1 MSDLFNQ
8 LKGLGYSEEQIEAIT
23 NKKKI
28 YFQNDVDNI
37 VTKKETHLKE
47 KMEKNF
53 ISKTDYDLLLSDY
66 NNLSR
71 DVKTNNV
78 KQQFLQSGGKEEY
91 FNDYLKINQH
101 LLDSGNNLQKDLSD
115 TMNANKW
122 AFNQTNTNIPQRFQD
137 NQKDD
142 KNFDGT
148 TIYGKYYE

>member
-101 LLDSGNNLQKDLSD
+101 LLESGNNLQKDLSD

-142 KNFDGT
+142 KNFDGI

>member
-8 LKGLGYSEEQIEAIT
+8 LKGLGYSEDQIEAIT

-101 LLDSGNNLQKDLSD
+101 LLESGNNLQKDLSD

>member
-1 MSDLFNQ
+1 MSDLINQ

-101 LLDSGNNLQKDLSD
+101 LLESGNNLQKDLSQ

>member
-1 MSDLFNQ
+1 MSDLINQ

-101 LLDSGNNLQKDLSD
+101 LLESGNNLQKDLSD

>member
-1 MSDLFNQ
+1 MSDLINQ

>member
-101 LLDSGNNLQKDLSD
+101 LLESGNNLQKDLSD